1 MRPANFLI
9 PVLPLAPLTSAWGM
23 LGHRTVALLSTRYLL
38 PETAQ
43 WVRELL
49 GTESIVAASTWA
61 DGFSHSKDGRYSA
74 PWHWIDAK
82 DNPPH
87 TCEVKY
93 SRDCKKDQ
101 GCIVSA
107 LVNMTGR
114 VTNEGLS
121 RYERTMALKF
131 IIHFIGDIHQPLH
144 TEDLLRGGNGINV
157 TFDGRDK
164 NLHSVWDSAIPEKH
178 IGGNEVRHAATWSNS
193 LHTEIETGRFNDPS
207 IKQSWSGCIDPTTP
221 QKCALVWAS
230 GSNRWVCDYVLPPDY
245 PEGFEGSELGG
256 EYYDGAVAIV
266 DELVAQAGWRLA
278 GYLNMIIAGETGLST
293 GIRSDGFWDQSD
305 LNRGRERLERGDR
318 ETRAPPRGPK
328 KLIGKIG
335 GWWGNL
341 RAGEL

>member
-1 MRPANFLI
+1 MRPANFLLL
-9 PVLPLAPLTSAWGM
+9 VLPLAPLTSAWGK

-43 WVRELL
+43 WVRRLL

-61 DGFSHSKDGRYSA
+61 DDYSHSRDGRYSA

-93 SRDCKKDQ
+93 SRDY
-101 GCIVSA
+101 G
-107 LVNMTGR
+107 
-114 VTNEGLS
+114 ELS
-121 RYERTMALKF
+121 HSERAMALKF
-131 IIHFIGDIHQPLH
+131 VIHFIGDIHQPLH
-144 TEDLLRGGNGINV
+144 TEDLLRGGNGIDV
-157 TFDGRDK
+157 TFDGRER

-178 IGGNEVRHAATWSNS
+178 IGGDAARHAATWSNN
-193 LHTEIETGRFNDPS
+193 LYTEIETGRFRDPS
-207 IKQSWSGCIDPTTP
+207 IKQSWSGCLDPKTP

-230 GSNRWVCDYVLPPDY
+230 GSNRWMCDYVLPPDY

-256 EYYDGAVAIV
+256 EYYDGAVAVV

-278 GYLNMIIAGETGLST
+278 GYLNMIATGQTGLST
-293 GIRSDGFWDQSD
+293 GIQSGGFWDQSD
-305 LNRGRERLERGDR
+305 SDHGRERPERGDR
-318 ETRAPPRGPK
+318 GTRVPPRGPK
-328 KLIGKIG
+328 KFMGQIGE
-335 GWWGNL
+335 WWGNL